1 MAIQIPTFSPAE
13 PHSIVDVGH
22 YIADSAS
29 LDEMETLKVKSTLK
43 PNGVSSFVIRV
54 DKSVNALGGPDKTIS
69 VYTVVA
75 GHLQDFT
82 PAIKTILL
90 DRVRAVLTEA
100 NIARIERGER

>member
-1 MAIQIPTFSPAE
+1 MAIIIPTFSPAA

-22 YIADSAS
+22 YIADSAT

-43 PNGVSSFVIRV
+43 PNGISSFVVRV
-54 DKSVNALGGPDKTIS
+54 DKSINSLGGPDKTLS

-82 PAIKTILL
+82 PALKAILL
-90 DRVRAVLTEA
+90 DRVRALLTEA
-100 NIARIERGER
+100 NILRIERGER